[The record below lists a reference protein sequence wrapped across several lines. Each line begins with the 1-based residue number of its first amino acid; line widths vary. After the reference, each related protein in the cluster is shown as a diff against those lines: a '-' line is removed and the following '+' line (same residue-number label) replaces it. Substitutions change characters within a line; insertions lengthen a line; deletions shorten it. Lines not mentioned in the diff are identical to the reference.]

1 MPTYHRQG
9 IALSLPIFETPPKKN
24 PKSKN
29 YIPKITYILFLP
41 INKKM
46 MLETQAYF
54 ENIKQVIA
62 EHLEAAERSIFVA
75 VAWFTDKDLYD
86 ILCRKARAGLRCA
99 SLSWTMI

>member
-1 MPTYHRQG
+1 
-9 IALSLPIFETPPKKN
+9 
-24 PKSKN
+24 
-29 YIPKITYILFLP
+29 
-41 INKKM
+41 

-86 ILCRKARAGLRCA
+86 ILCRKARAGLAVRDRK
-99 SLSWTMI
+99 SVV